1 MVTLF
6 CMCEKKTLL
15 CLDIKP
21 LFYFFAQGK
30 NEVKVMV
37 KEFSE
42 YIKEV
47 NQKYQAGNAT
57 EHSYRPA
64 LQILL
69 EGLLASEKS
78 LQVVNEPKR
87 IECGAPDYI
96 ITRGNNPVFYIEAKD
111 IGTDLNSKHY
121 KAQFQRYIS
130 SLDTL
135 IITDYLT
142 FQFYQKQEQVE
153 TIRIAEIKN
162 DKITAVP
169 KNIDKFT
176 NYITAFA
183 NSEPQMITSSK
194 KLADIMASKAKLM
207 AEVTE
212 KILADS
218 SQDGSLHIDFKSFQ
232 KHLIRDLTE
241 KEFADLYAQTIT
253 YGMFSARLQAPLAR
267 GFDRKVA
274 AEQIPKSNPFLRK
287 LFQNIAGYD
296 LDDRLCWIVDDLA
309 QTFSVSDMS
318 IVMKDD
324 KHDPIIHF
332 YEDFLSAYNPEL
344 RKSKGVYYT
353 PHEVVNFI
361 VRATDEVLVKD
372 FNLKQGLA
380 DTSTF
385 KRDGKDIHKVQ
396 ILDPA
401 TGTGTF
407 LAEAINL
414 IHSKFSNQKGIWQ
427 SYVSQHLIPRING
440 FEVMMAPYT
449 MAHLKLD
456 WLLVKT
462 GYQNSGNQ
470 RLKIFLTNALDDYQ
484 KGIEEIFNQLL
495 APEVKGAEAIK
506 KDTPVMVVIGN
517 PPYNLNSQNNN
528 EWLDAKMKEYQ
539 YIDGVHFGER
549 KHCLYDDYV
558 KFIRLGQE
566 FVNNNSEGILAFITN
581 HGFIDNLT
589 FRGMRWNLLKTFDKI
604 YIIDLHGNSLKKET
618 APDGS
623 KDENVFDIQQGVSIN
638 IFVKKNVGTAGLA
651 DVYHYDI
658 YGKRQDK
665 YRYLQENTLSTIPFI
680 KVDYTAPFY
689 FFLPKLN
696 DNREQYEQGFSLGEL
711 FLVYSSGTKSGN
723 DGIAVSFNKSEQETK
738 IVDLANKQESDWRI
752 KYNCLKDGSCWKYAS
767 AKNDVCPINSL
778 NYKKICYRPLDI
790 RWTYYTHK
798 SEGINQRPRFTTMRH
813 FVNNKNLGLV
823 FKRQQPENRGLY
835 VFCSEYIIADGC
847 IGVDNKGRES
857 IAPLFI
863 YPTEEEKQMALEV
876 QPNLKKQIVDQIAE
890 KICLQ
895 FDWDLVTFTNSSANY
910 DAFSSIDIFDYIYGV
925 MHDPSYCEK
934 YTEFLKI
941 DFAHIPYPNSTDEF
955 WHYVRL
961 GNRLRKLHLMEG
973 IEPDDGIANFDISG
987 TMQVEKIKYEPTPTT
1002 LRLVADYSKTT
1013 SNTTIDFGRVY
1024 INDTQYFDN
1033 VPQVAWDFYIGG
1045 YLPAQKWLKD
1055 RKGRTLTFDD
1065 VIYYQKIIKV
1075 LKETDNI
1082 MNVLR

>member
-1 MVTLF
+1 
-6 CMCEKKTLL
+6 
-15 CLDIKP
+15 
-21 LFYFFAQGK
+21 
-30 NEVKVMV
+30 MV

-64 LQILL
+64 LQKLL

-96 ITRGNNPVFYIEAKD
+96 ITRGSNPVFYIEAKD

-121 KAQFQRYIS
+121 KAQFSRYIS

-135 IITDYLT
+135 IITDYLS

-162 DKITAVP
+162 DKIIAVLESL
-169 KNIDKFT
+169 DKFT
-176 NYITAFA
+176 NYINAFA

-212 KILADS
+212 KILADT

-309 QTFSVSDMS
+309 QTFSASDMS

-332 YEDFLSAYNPEL
+332 YEDFLTAYNPEL

-361 VRATDEVLVKD
+361 VRASDEVLVKD

-380 DTSTF
+380 DTSTIN
-385 KRDGKDIHKVQ
+385 RDGKEIHKVQ

-414 IHSKFSNQKGIWQ
+414 IYSKFLDQQGIWQ

-456 WLLVKT
+456 WLLANT

-495 APEVKGAEAIK
+495 APEVKGAETIK

-566 FVNNNSEGILAFITN
+566 FVSNNSEGILAFITN

-638 IFVKKNVGTAGLA
+638 IFVKISKDGTNAVRSLA
-651 DVYHYDI
+651 DVYHFDI
-658 YGKRQDK
+658 FGYRQDK
-665 YRYLQENTLSTIPFI
+665 YKYLLNNTLSTIPFT
-680 KVDYTAPFY
+680 KVEYTAPFY
-689 FFLPKLN
+689 FFMPKAGE
-696 DNREQYEQGFSLGEL
+696 NREQYEQGFSLVEL
-711 FLVYSSGTKSGN
+711 MQIYGSGTISRNDSFVISFDKNEHLGKMNDLVYLPENEWRTKYRFPK
-723 DGIAVSFNKSEQETK
+723 DAPTWQYA
-738 IVDLANKQESDWRI
+738 LAKRDIS
-752 KYNCLKDGSCWKYAS
+752 
-767 AKNDVCPINSL
+767 PINEK
-778 NYKKICYRPLDI
+778 NYRKINFRPFDD
-790 RWTYYTHK
+790 RWTSYTNI
-798 SEGINQRPRFTTMRH
+798 SNGINSRPGFGVMRH
-813 FVNNKNLGLV
+813 FISDDNIGLLFSRAQSPQCKDIFV
-823 FKRQQPENRGLY
+823 SDKICDIHSVGGQTY
-835 VFCSEYIIADGC
+835 V
-847 IGVDNKGRES
+847 
-857 IAPLFI
+857 APLYI
-863 YPTEEEKQMALEV
+863 YPTEDEKKMEV
-876 QPNLKKQIVDQIAE
+876 KVKPNLNEQIVTQIAD
-890 KICLQ
+890 KISLQ
-895 FDWDLVTFTNSSANY
+895 FEGEQITFTNSLANGGVFT
-910 DAFSSIDIFDYIYGV
+910 AIDLFDYIYGV
-925 MHDPSYCEK
+925 LHNPAYCER
-934 YTEFLKI
+934 YVEFLKI
-941 DFAHIPYPNSTDEF
+941 DFARVPYPGNVDEF
-955 WHYVRL
+955 WYYV
-961 GNRLRKLHLMEG
+961 GFGSKLRELHLSVSDG
-973 IEPDDGIANFDISG
+973 INAVPTHNGIANFNVEGS
-987 TMQVEKIKYEPTPTT
+987 MQVEKVTYCRDGINAV
-1002 LRLVADYSKTT
+1002 RT
-1013 SNTTIDFGRVY
+1013 SSGRVF

-1033 VPQVAWDFYIGG
+1033 VPQVAWDFYIGS
-1045 YLPAQKWLKD
+1045 YQPAQKWLKD

-1065 VIYYQKIIKV
+1065 VTHYQRMIKV
-1075 LKETDNI
+1075 LIDTNTLMTEMKQ
-1082 MNVLR
+1082 VRGV